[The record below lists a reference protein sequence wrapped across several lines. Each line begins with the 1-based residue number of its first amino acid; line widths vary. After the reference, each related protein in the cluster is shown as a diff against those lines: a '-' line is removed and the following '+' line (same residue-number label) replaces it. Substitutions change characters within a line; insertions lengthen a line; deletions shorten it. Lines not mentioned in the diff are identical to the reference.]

1 MRVATTTIIIGS
13 VLVLLAFL
21 PSGSTDRRQEI
32 DEYYVSGLRAIKSE
46 ITEFQHFLLADS
58 SVESLRNQ
66 FKSARLSYKKIAVIS
81 DYFNA
86 YHTKLINGPAISRIE
101 DDAPHRVIEPHGF
114 QKLEEILWAENT
126 DKVQMKQEA
135 EFILNVLN
143 EMENETD
150 RKFKYKDA
158 EVWEAV
164 YQQIIRITALGLSGF
179 DSPVALYSLPET
191 VSALQGIK
199 AVLQIYDATFCCDRA
214 VILRSINT
222 DIDTAISFLQNGQ
235 DFNRFNR
242 MVFIR
247 NLLNP
252 LSAKIKN
259 AGRTVGYVLDDG
271 RRPLRPEADNIFDV
285 GVFDVRFYSPNS
297 RYQLTPERIAIG
309 RSLFYDKRLSGT
321 LTRSCATCHN
331 PSRSFTDGL
340 TKAEAIGGNM
350 LLNRNTPTLWNA
362 VYQTKQF
369 YDSRQTM
376 LEFQVS
382 DVVHNISEMK
392 GAMDNSVRILANDS
406 VFMQAY
412 NLAYPGEKG
421 IVSSFTLSN
430 AIASYV
436 RSVTA
441 MNTRFDR
448 YMRNEKVSFSK
459 KEINGFNIFMGKAK
473 CGTCHFVPLFNG
485 LTPPVFNESES
496 EVLGVPRTKTKPF
509 VLDSDS
515 GKYVFTHSP
524 VHLFSFKT
532 PTLRNIQFTAPY
544 MHNGVYDTLEEVV
557 DFYNEGGGAG
567 LGIGPVNQTLPS
579 TKLNLTKREKKDL
592 ILFLKTLTDTTSYLA
607 VPGVKSSIHN

>member
-1 MRVATTTIIIGS
+1 M
-13 VLVLLAFL
+13 AFF
-21 PSGSTDRRQEI
+21 PSGSAERRQEI
-32 DEYYVSGLRAIKSE
+32 DDYYVNGLKAIKSE
-46 ITEFQHFLLADS
+46 VMEFQHFLAADS
-58 SVESLRNQ
+58 SHESLRNQ
-66 FKSARLSYKKIAVIS
+66 FKSVRLAYKKIAVIS

-86 YHTKLINGPAISRIE
+86 YHSKLINGPAISRIE
-101 DDAPHRVIEPHGF
+101 DDAPHRIIEPHGF
-114 QKLEEILWAENT
+114 QKLEEILWTEHANRE
-126 DKVQMKQEA
+126 QLKQET
-135 EFILNVLN
+135 EFILNVLK

-164 YQQIIRITALGLSGF
+164 YQQIIRITALGISGF
-179 DSPVALYSLPET
+179 DSPIALYSLPET

-199 AVLQIYDATFCCDRA
+199 SVIQLYDAEFCCDRA
-214 VILRSINT
+214 VILRSINA
-222 DIDTAISFLQNGQ
+222 DINAAISFLEKGLEF
-235 DFNRFNR
+235 DSFDR
-242 MVFIR
+242 MKFIR
-247 NLLNP
+247 DILNP
-252 LSAKIKN
+252 LSARIKT
-259 AGRTVGYVLDDG
+259 AGRTAGYVLEDG
-271 RRPLRPEADNIFDV
+271 RRPLRPEADNIFNA
-285 GVFDVRFYSPNS
+285 GVFDIRFYSPNS
-297 RYQLTPERIAIG
+297 RYQLTPERVAIG

-321 LTRSCATCHN
+321 LTRSCASCHN

-340 TKAEAIGGNM
+340 TKAEAIGGNSF
-350 LLNRNTPTLWNA
+350 LNRNTPSLWNA

-382 DVVHNISEMK
+382 NVVHNISEMK
-392 GAMDNSVRILANDS
+392 GMMDNSARILANDS

-421 IVSSFTLSN
+421 IVSSFTISN
-430 AIASYV
+430 AIASFV

-496 EVLGVPRTKTKPF
+496 EVLGVPRAKTKPF

-567 LGIGPVNQTLPS
+567 LGIGPDNQTLPT

-592 ILFLKTLTDTTSYLA
+592 ILFLKTLADTTSYLA
-607 VPGVKSSIHN
+607 GPGL

>member
-1 MRVATTTIIIGS
+1 MMFQQ
-13 VLVLLAFL
+13 LLA
-21 PSGSTDRRQEI
+21 
-32 DEYYVSGLRAIKSE
+32 
-46 ITEFQHFLLADS
+46 ADS
-58 SVESLRNQ
+58 SNGSLRNQ
-66 FKSARLSYKKIAVIS
+66 FRSARLKYKEIAVIS

-86 YHTKLINGPAISRIE
+86 YHTRLINGPAISRIE
-101 DDAPHRVIEPHGF
+101 DDAPHRIIEPHGF
-114 QKLEEILWAENT
+114 QKLEEILWSDNA
-126 DKVQMKQEA
+126 DKGQLKQEA
-135 EFILNVLN
+135 AFILNVLD

-164 YQQIIRITALGLSGF
+164 YEQLIRITALGISGF
-179 DSPVALYSLPET
+179 DSPIALYSVPET
-191 VSALQGIK
+191 ASALEGIK
-199 AVLQIYDATFCCDRA
+199 SIMQIYDAAFCCDRA
-214 VILRSINT
+214 AILRSINT
-222 DIDTAISFLQNGQ
+222 DISTAILFLQNEN
-235 DFNRFNR
+235 DFNRFDR
-242 MVFIR
+242 MAFIR
-247 NLLNP
+247 NFLNP

-259 AGRTVGYVLDDG
+259 AGRTVGFVLDDG
-271 RRPLRPEADNIFDV
+271 RRPLQPEADNIFDV
-285 GVFDVRFYSPNS
+285 GVFDIRFYSPNS
-297 RYQLTPERIAIG
+297 RYQLTPERVAIG

-321 LTRSCATCHN
+321 LTRSCASCHN
-331 PSRSFTDGL
+331 PSLSYTDGL
-340 TKAEAIGGNM
+340 KKAEAIGGNS
-350 LLNRNTPTLWNA
+350 LLNRNTPSLWNA

-392 GAMDNSVRILANDS
+392 GTMDNSVRMLANDS

-430 AIASYV
+430 AIASFV

-448 YMRNEKVSFSK
+448 YMRNENVSYSK
-459 KEINGFNIFMGKAK
+459 REINGFNIFMGKAK

-496 EVLGVPRTKTKPF
+496 EVLGVPHAKTKPF
-509 VLDSDS
+509 LLDSDS

-524 VHLFSFKT
+524 VHLYSFKT

-567 LGIGPVNQTLPS
+567 IGIGPVNQTLPT

-607 VPGVKSSIHN
+607 NVGVQLPIHNSETKRNHQKD